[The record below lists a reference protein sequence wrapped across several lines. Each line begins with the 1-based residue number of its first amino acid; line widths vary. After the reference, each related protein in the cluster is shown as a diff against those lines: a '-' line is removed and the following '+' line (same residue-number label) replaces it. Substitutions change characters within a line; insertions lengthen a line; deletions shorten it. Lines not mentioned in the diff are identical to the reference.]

1 MAYVVFV
8 DPAAPSGGQR
18 NKMYPGIR
26 TRGPSEACVEGQ
38 GTLGWSHG
46 GTLIV
51 PCILV
56 SLCVSDPICF
66 AFRTS
71 VYNRQMYV

>member
-26 TRGPSEACVEGQ
+26 TRGLSEAYVLKDRGLWA
-38 GTLGWSHG
+38 GAMV
-46 GTLIV
+46 V
-51 PCILV
+51 P
-56 SLCVSDPICF
+56 
-66 AFRTS
+66 
-71 VYNRQMYV
+71 